1 MNVPVSSPPD
11 VPVMPEKRPTHWGSL
26 AQMAFSLLCTLVL
39 WGQSIAVIALGV
51 TNSPLRQSL
60 SRQLLWNMA
69 AGYFVLGMLFIPSAF
84 YAFARLSNRQLTFPL
99 SGLGTRLYRAG
110 TWLAPVLFLGAL
122 GWGVLVMRGVP
133 GTGLLMPLAHLLAA
147 ITPVWWLLRLGS
159 KRLNITQ
166 SQQRRWGL
174 VAAGLGGGP
183 FLSILA
189 EITLALLA
197 VGGVAVWAGQNP
209 QAASTLETMGK
220 RLLFAAGNPAAARRA
235 LTHIL
240 ETYPLLRLAG
250 LTALGVFIPLVEE
263 FFKPL
268 GVWMLSR
275 KGISPQEGLFSGML
289 SGGMFAL
296 MESVLSRAQ
305 GDSWLVT
312 LSGRAG
318 TSLMHIAT
326 AGLVGYALARA
337 WQERRYLHLGASY
350 LLAVLLHGAWNI
362 SVINFS
368 GNVFFN
374 DNSLQWNATTI
385 SSVLT
390 LAIVLLISLWIVL
403 QLGTPQASPLPVQE
417 ETHGLD

>member
-1 MNVPVSSPPD
+1 
-11 VPVMPEKRPTHWGSL
+11 
-26 AQMAFSLLCTLVL
+26 
-39 WGQSIAVIALGV
+39 
-51 TNSPLRQSL
+51 
-60 SRQLLWNMA
+60 
-69 AGYFVLGMLFIPSAF
+69 
-84 YAFARLSNRQLTFPL
+84 
-99 SGLGTRLYRAG
+99 
-110 TWLAPVLFLGAL
+110 
-122 GWGVLVMRGVP
+122 
-133 GTGLLMPLAHLLAA
+133 
-147 ITPVWWLLRLGS
+147 
-159 KRLNITQ
+159 Q